1 LRGQADGACGTYV
14 LDEKDFLQPNSR
26 DDLMLFGADMC
37 NLGSMTGLGIFGGIQ
52 LSTTISMKQLLQG

>member
-1 LRGQADGACGTYV
+1 V